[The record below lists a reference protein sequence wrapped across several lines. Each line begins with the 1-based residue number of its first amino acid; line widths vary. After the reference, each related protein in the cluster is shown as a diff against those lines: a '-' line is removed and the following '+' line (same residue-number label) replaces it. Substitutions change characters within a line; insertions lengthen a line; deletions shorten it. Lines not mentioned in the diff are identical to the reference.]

1 MIDESSAIFKF
12 SERVTLWLPGAF
24 SVVVLVFAGIPPALF
39 LLTGRAL
46 VETPA
51 HYSML
56 FVGLLGV
63 TVNGVLFQQ
72 QRRIRALESALRD
85 KARPSTI

>member
-12 SERVTLWLPGAF
+12 SERMTLWLPGAL
-24 SVVVLVFAGIPPALF
+24 SVVVLVFAAIPPTLF

-46 VETPA
+46 VATTA

-56 FVGLLGV
+56 FVGLLGA
-63 TVNGVLFQQ
+63 TVSSVLFQQ

-85 KARPSTI
+85 KAT